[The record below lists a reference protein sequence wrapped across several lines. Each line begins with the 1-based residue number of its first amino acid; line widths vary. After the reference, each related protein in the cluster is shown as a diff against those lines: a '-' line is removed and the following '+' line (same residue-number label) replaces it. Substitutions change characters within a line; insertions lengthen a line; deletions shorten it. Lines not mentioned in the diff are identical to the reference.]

1 MCHHGDGTYSHNKT
15 IKEINMTMNFLKDFE
30 KIMDKEEGIGGSAEP
45 PRYWYPIGNY
55 CLNRILS
62 GSFMRG
68 IPQGRLTGI
77 VGPSGSGKSFII
89 GNAVKS
95 AQDAGAFILVI
106 DSENAL
112 DDDYMSKIGV
122 NVHDNYMYKSVT
134 TIPQVIKV
142 VSSFIKGYT
151 AEYGDA
157 DDAPPI
163 FIAIDSLDMLSTES
177 EAEHFAK
184 GDSSSDQ
191 GLRAKQL
198 KQMLRQFV
206 QAIKGKNIAMAVT
219 AQVYQATAQQ
229 ILAGEGVWVVNQAIR
244 YALSQIILLTK
255 LKLKDDKKE
264 VTGIRMKVEG
274 FKTRFTKPF
283 QTVTVEVPYDTG
295 MDPLSGLL
303 EAAVNLGVV
312 EKRGSRYAYVGDEK
326 TWYEKDMDAKEI
338 LTRAEAL
345 SNVYLSTKVDPDE
358 IDKDQVD
365 KVSMKAKRKSLVDSA
380 SE

>member
-1 MCHHGDGTYSHNKT
+1 MS
-15 IKEINMTMNFLKDFE
+15 FLKDFE
-30 KIMDKEEGIGGSAEP
+30 KAMDKVEGIGGSSEP
-45 PRYWYPIGNY
+45 PRYWYPTGNY

-62 GSFMRG
+62 GSFFNG
-68 IPQGRLTGI
+68 FPQGRITGL
-77 VGPSGSGKSFII
+77 VGPSGSGKSFVI

-95 AQDAGAFILVI
+95 AQDSGAFVLVI

-112 DDDYMSKIGV
+112 DDDYMTKIGV
-122 NVHDNYMYKSVT
+122 DVENNYLYKSVT

-142 VSSFIKGYT
+142 VSTFLKGYD
-151 AEYGDA
+151 AEYGNDPN
-157 DDAPPI
+157 APQV

-177 EAEHFAK
+177 ELEHFTK

-206 QAIKGKNIAMAVT
+206 QAIKGKNVAMAVT

-244 YALSQIILLTK
+244 YALSQIVLLTK
-255 LKLKDDKKE
+255 LKLKDENKDI
-264 VTGIRMKVEG
+264 TGIRMKAEG

-283 QTVTVEVPYDTG
+283 QSVTVEVPYDTG

-303 EAAVNLGVV
+303 EVALSLNVI
-312 EKRGSRYAYVGDEK
+312 EKKGSRYSFVGEDDTWFAKDIANYAEK
-326 TWYEKDMDAKEI
+326 I
-338 LTRAEAL
+338 LVKAETMGNAFL
-345 SNVYLSTKVDPDE
+345 KAS
-358 IDKDQVD
+358 
-365 KVSMKAKRKSLVDSA
+365 VSDTDVDSNQVEKSSDTKA
-380 SE
+380 RRKQRQAADEE

>member
-1 MCHHGDGTYSHNKT
+1 MDVHWLTLKIKNNKEN
-15 IKEINMTMNFLKDFE
+15 KMAGMAFLKEFE
-30 KIMDKEEGIGGSAEP
+30 KTVDKVEGIGGSSEP

-62 GSFMRG
+62 GSFFNGM
-68 IPQGRLTGI
+68 PQGRITGI
-77 VGPSGSGKSFII
+77 VGPSGSGKSFVI

-112 DDDYMSKIGV
+112 DDDYMGKIGV
-122 NVHDNYMYKSVT
+122 DVRKDYMYKSFT

-142 VSSFIKGYT
+142 VSSFIKGYDG
-151 AEYGDA
+151 EYGDA
-157 DDAPPI
+157 PDAPQI

-177 EAEHFAK
+177 ELEHFSK

-206 QAIKGKNIAMAVT
+206 QAIKGKNITIAVT

-244 YALSQIILLTK
+244 YALSQIVLLTK
-255 LKLKDDKKE
+255 LKLKNENKDI
-264 VTGIRMKVEG
+264 TGIRMKAEG
-274 FKTRFTKPF
+274 FKSRFTKPF
-283 QTVTVEVPYDTG
+283 QSVTVEVPYDSG

-303 EAAVNLGVV
+303 EVALSLGVI
-312 EKRGSRYAYVGDEK
+312 EKKGSRYAFVGEDDTWFAKDISMYSEKILVKAESMGNAFLKAGVADEDVAEDQ
-326 TWYEKDMDAKEI
+326 TEKSSVTKARRAKNQE
-338 LTRAEAL
+338 
-345 SNVYLSTKVDPDE
+345 D
-358 IDKDQVD
+358 
-365 KVSMKAKRKSLVDSA
+365 
-380 SE
+380 